1 MKPARSQCA
10 DILCRNM
17 TSMPSVIVA
26 PDAFKGT
33 LTAREAA
40 DAMALGMHRVLPHA
54 QVRLMPM
61 ADGGEGTLEAILT
74 AMPGERRSIMVSDAA
89 GNPLVADYAVLEDG
103 TAVIEIARIVGFTQP
118 GIAATPLARRT
129 TAGVGQLLTHCLDLG
144 IRRYLVGL
152 GGSSTNDGGIGMLT
166 VLGMQVE
173 EQADRLQSVD
183 LSHLD
188 TRLSDCRITLLTDVD
203 NPLCGERGAS
213 AVYGPQKGAT
223 PDEVPALD
231 ARLHR
236 FSRLA
241 NPALAAAPGT
251 GAAGGLGYALQLIGG
266 EYCNGAEKLLE
277 LMGFDAALQDA
288 DWVMTGEGRSDWQT
302 LYGKAPCIVARHA
315 RAAGVP
321 VTLISGQIDSGAL
334 TALQAL
340 FQDCHAIVQGDGD
353 VVTAMENAARLLA
366 ERAEQAARLR
376 LQ

>member
-1 MKPARSQCA
+1 MPQHDFTGPSPAG
-10 DILCRNM
+10 I
-17 TSMPSVIVA
+17 IVA

-40 DAMALGMHRVLPHA
+40 DAMMLGVRRVLPHA
-54 QVRLMPM
+54 LVRPMPM
-61 ADGGEGTLEAILT
+61 ADGGEGTLEAILS
-74 AMPGERRSIMVSDAA
+74 AMPGERRSAAVSDAA
-89 GNPLVADYAVLEDG
+89 GNPLVSDYAVLEDG

-118 GIAATPLARRT
+118 DIAATPLSRRT
-129 TAGVGQLLTHCLDLG
+129 TAGVGQLIKHCLDLG

-166 VLGMQVE
+166 ALGMKVE
-173 EQADRLQSVD
+173 ERAGSIASVD
-183 LSHLD
+183 LSGLD
-188 TRLSDCRITLLTDVD
+188 ARLTECRIALLTDVD

-213 AVYGPQKGAT
+213 AVYGPQKGAV
-223 PDEVPALD
+223 PEEVAALD

-236 FSRLA
+236 FSLLA
-241 NPALAAAPGT
+241 NPALADAPGT

-277 LMGFDAALQDA
+277 LMGFDAALQNA

-315 RAAGVP
+315 RLAGVP
-321 VTLISGQIDSGAL
+321 VTLIAGQIDSGAL

-353 VVTAMENAARLLA
+353 VVTAMGNAARLLA